1 MANSNLISA
10 QDMRRAVATDP
21 QFRAPTRPAVCRG
34 LVVVPLPDGI
44 LVEGAPTRQVL
55 RGAATRDLV
64 PKLMP
69 LFDGARELT
78 EIAEQAGI
86 PVEHVQQVVA
96 LLYTCGLLE
105 EGANATAEDQ
115 AAADADDHALTFW
128 SRNLDSTR
136 VNSSAV
142 EVVARLK
149 NARVAVAGDADHAA
163 LVRDGLVEAGFG
175 QVTLIDVEH
184 PDAAPD
190 LMIAVAGDERT
201 DLHPVAGWCAEL
213 GVPLLP
219 ARVVGTTLDLGP
231 YIDPQFTVSYEEAE
245 RQRAAAPAPGS
256 PSDMDDGVVRTLAA
270 ALTVNQVTAIV
281 GRVGSTSVLRGL
293 VRNDLETWRQTIH
306 VIAPIP
312 DRADGGSAL
321 TPAGVPLALAFET
334 SVAFSPRELLNPRD
348 HQMHYKPGN
357 IALQH
362 ESKRWPSARTIALP
376 DEGISPQGPLGA
388 DHAWPAERVELGH
401 LTSLLLRG
409 AGRREDPTPAR
420 QIQRWAPTGG
430 NLGSVQLHA
439 VAADV
444 AGLETGTWGYESAA
458 HRLARLSG
466 TADVT
471 QLGTFGR
478 LGGGFGES
486 GGEGTPAAVIVL
498 TGALARVASKYSAFA
513 WRVVHLDAGV
523 AIAQMSHV
531 ARSLGLVAQPL
542 DRWDDLH
549 LAELLDLDLD
559 AEPVTGVLALH
570 PAAVKE
576 S

>member
-1 MANSNLISA
+1 MANSKLISA

-44 LVEGAPTRQVL
+44 LVEGTPSRQVL

-64 PKLMP
+64 PKLIP
-69 LFDGARELT
+69 LFDGTRELL
-78 EIAEQAGI
+78 EIAEQADV
-86 PVEHVQQVVA
+86 PMEHVQQVVA

-105 EGANATAEDQ
+105 EGASATAEGQ
-115 AAADADDHALTFW
+115 TAADTDDHAVTFW

-136 VNSSAV
+136 VNRSAV
-142 EVVARLK
+142 EVVARLE
-149 NARVAVAGDADHAA
+149 NARVTVAGDADHAA
-163 LVRDGLVEAGFG
+163 LVRDGLVEAGVG
-175 QVTLIDVEH
+175 QVTLIDSKL
-184 PDAAPD
+184 PDVAPD
-190 LMIAVAGDERT
+190 LLIAVAGDERT
-201 DLHPVAGWCAEL
+201 DLHPVAAWCAER

-219 ARVVGTTLDLGP
+219 ARLSGTTLDLGP

-245 RQRAAAPAPGS
+245 RQRATGPIPGG
-256 PSDMDDGVVRTLAA
+256 PSAMDEGVVRTVAA
-270 ALTVNQVTAIV
+270 ALIVNQVMAIV

-306 VIAPIP
+306 VLAPIP

-334 SVAFSPRELLNPRD
+334 SVAFPPRKLINPRD
-348 HQMHYKPGN
+348 HQVHYKPGN

-376 DEGISPQGPLGA
+376 DEGISPQGPLGIA
-388 DHAWPAERVELGH
+388 PVRPAEYVELGH

-420 QIQRWAPTGG
+420 HVQRWAPTGG

-439 VAADV
+439 IAADV
-444 AGLETGTWGYESAA
+444 AGLEAGTWGYESAA
-458 HRLARLSG
+458 HQLARLSDA
-466 TADVT
+466 ADVMD
-471 QLGTFGR
+471 LGEFDR
-478 LGGGFGES
+478 LGG
-486 GGEGTPAAVIVL
+486 EGAPAAAIVL

-513 WRVVHLDAGV
+513 WRIVHLDAGV
-523 AIAQMSHV
+523 AIAQMCHV
-531 ARSLGLVAQPL
+531 ARSLGLAPRPL
-542 DRWDDLH
+542 DRWDDLR
-549 LAELLDLDLD
+549 LAELLDLELD
-559 AEPVTGVLALH
+559 IEPVTGVLLLRPSAE
-570 PAAVKE
+570 KE

>member
-1 MANSNLISA
+1 MANSKLISA

-44 LVEGAPTRQVL
+44 LIEGAPSRQVL

-69 LFDGARELT
+69 LFDGARELP
-78 EIAEQAGI
+78 EIAEQAGV

-105 EGANATAEDQ
+105 EGTHANAEDQ
-115 AAADADDHALTFW
+115 AAARADDHAVTFW

-136 VNSSAV
+136 VNRSAV
-142 EVVARLK
+142 EVVTRLK
-149 NARVAVAGDADHAA
+149 NARVTVAGDAGHAA
-163 LVRDGLVEAGFG
+163 LVRDGLVEAGLG
-175 QVTLIDVEH
+175 QVTLIDGEL
-184 PDAAPD
+184 PDTDTAPD
-190 LMIAVAGDERT
+190 LVIAIAGDGHT
-201 DLHPVAGWCAEL
+201 DLHPVAAWCAEL
-213 GVPLLP
+213 GAPLLP
-219 ARVVGTTLDLGP
+219 ARLVGTTLDLGP
-231 YIDPQFTVSYEEAE
+231 YVDPQFTVSYEEAE

-256 PSDMDDGVVRTLAA
+256 PSAMDANVVHTLAA

-281 GRVGSTSVLRGL
+281 GRIGSTSVLRGL

-321 TPAGVPLALAFET
+321 TPAGVPLALAFES
-334 SVAFSPRELLNPRD
+334 SVAFSPRKLINPRD

-388 DHAWPAERVELGH
+388 DLARPVERVELGH

-420 QIQRWAPTGG
+420 QVQRWAPTGG

-444 AGLETGTWGYESAA
+444 AGLEAGTWGYESAA
-458 HRLARLSG
+458 HRLARLSDA
-466 TADVT
+466 ADVT
-471 QLGTFGR
+471 KLGEF
-478 LGGGFGES
+478 
-486 GGEGTPAAVIVL
+486 GGEVTPAAVIVL

-523 AIAQMSHV
+523 AIAQMCHI
-531 ARSLGLVAQPL
+531 ARSMGLAARPL
-542 DRWDDLH
+542 DRWDDLC

-559 AEPVTGVLALH
+559 AEPVTGVLALR